1 MMKDAGVWFLIA
13 CWRLRF
19 AVTKKVRT
27 DMRDMLGIAV
37 MIRWRRMCLVLG
49 DVDMSSNNNAR
60 QSSRLSSEVQP
71 EAPAEKALKWC

>member
-27 DMRDMLGIAV
+27 DMRDMLVIAV
-37 MIRWRRMCLVLG
+37 MIRWRRMF
-49 DVDMSSNNNAR
+49 DMSSNNNAR
-60 QSSRLSSEVQP
+60 QSRVPSEVQP
-71 EAPAEKALKWC
+71 EASDLEALK

>member
-27 DMRDMLGIAV
+27 DMRDMLVIAV

-49 DVDMSSNNNAR
+49 DVDMSFNNNAR
-60 QSSRLSSEVQP
+60 QSRVSSEVQP
-71 EAPAEKALKWC
+71 EASGLEALKWC